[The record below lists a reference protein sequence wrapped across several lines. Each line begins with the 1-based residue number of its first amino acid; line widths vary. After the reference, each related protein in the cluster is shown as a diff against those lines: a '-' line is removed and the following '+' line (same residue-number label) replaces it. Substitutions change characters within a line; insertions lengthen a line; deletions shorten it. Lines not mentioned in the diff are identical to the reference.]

1 MKILKTTITDAAID
15 TAVAAAVAAA
25 FAHDDDDKV
34 WCHIMHF
41 EVCN

>member
-1 MKILKTTITDAAID
+1 MKILKTNITDAAID
-15 TAVAAAVAAA
+15 TAVAAA